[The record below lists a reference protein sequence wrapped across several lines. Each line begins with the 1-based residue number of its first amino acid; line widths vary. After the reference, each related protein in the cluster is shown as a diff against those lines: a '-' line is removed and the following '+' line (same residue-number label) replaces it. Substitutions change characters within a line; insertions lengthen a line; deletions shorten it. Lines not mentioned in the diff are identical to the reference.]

1 MKLSPFKISQGLCN
15 QDGRVVVLCWRA
27 RELALVGGGR
37 SWARPPWGEAAAAA
51 GCQAALLHPR
61 RRRHCGHEDLWQRGE
76 PEEAGM
82 ACARLHPPCLVLL
95 RRLPSR
101 QLFPVIL
108 SPKYQNSCHQQQ
120 IISKISQPLGLT
132 SMPGHGNNNDYN
144 DESLY
149 EIINLQDDPQVR
161 VQTQLR
167 IVHGPQWM
175 DLNGQWFMKFEVIKL
190 ARLTKRSITSTKG
203 LNVVFPVGISV
214 RVRSEAKN
222 HTWTGKS
229 QWAHTQVGWSM
240 LLFVLI
246 SSGTEFRLIIAC
258 LI

>member
-1 MKLSPFKISQGLCN
+1 
-15 QDGRVVVLCWRA
+15 
-27 RELALVGGGR
+27 
-37 SWARPPWGEAAAAA
+37 
-51 GCQAALLHPR
+51 
-61 RRRHCGHEDLWQRGE
+61 
-76 PEEAGM
+76 
-82 ACARLHPPCLVLL
+82 
-95 RRLPSR
+95 
-101 QLFPVIL
+101 
-108 SPKYQNSCHQQQ
+108 
-120 IISKISQPLGLT
+120 
-132 SMPGHGNNNDYN
+132 MPGHGNNNDYN

-240 LLFVLI
+240 LLFVSWSLQEQ
-246 SSGTEFRLIIAC
+246 SSGWSLLVWSRLTNQQFYQYQQFNCSLEVLYIWRRSHLCHGKLILLLLCRTFEQAC
-258 LI
+258 HV